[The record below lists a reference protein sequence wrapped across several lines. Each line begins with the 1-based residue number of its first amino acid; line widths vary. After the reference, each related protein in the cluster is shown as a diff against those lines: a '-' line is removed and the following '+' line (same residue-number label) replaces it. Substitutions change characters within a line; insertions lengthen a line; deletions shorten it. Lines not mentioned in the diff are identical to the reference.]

1 MVSTRSSRPYAGSS
15 GSRVIT
21 MASVGQTWTQS
32 SQ

>member
-1 MVSTRSSRPYAGSS
+1 MVSTRSSRPYAGNS